1 MRVSEP
7 LDVQGFFWLP
17 EKPDDEIP
25 GRLAVSGSGDVSL
38 RLQGMFGDVPSI
50 EHKDHPTILGITER
64 GKRVTLVGCYERNKS
79 FNFPG
84 IPVVDIYASWL
95 LIGSHFSS
103 DADLF
108 FSKIYFHA
116 EGLDEWLGL
125 SGISAKCSFEKHE
138 AEITYKRPEQI
149 SYLLDNGITF
159 SIRFNWTAPIGI
171 GNIFKATITQKA
183 VICLET
189 PDRKILS
196 ELAGYVGQIN
206 NLLCLALDQPV
217 ALTSVHVSRP
227 DIVEEIG
234 EKKRP
239 IEIEVYYPSRPH
251 PDLPPKIHRPHIFFP
266 YQEVQPNFGSIL
278 SKWLD
283 GYRQY
288 EPAFNL
294 YFAATT
300 AKHAFLETEFLF
312 LVQGLEALHRR
323 MIGSSKDTK
332 AYLKERLVDLVTPLA
347 KHFGDD
353 KENETFINDIVKTR
367 NYLTHYDPTRE
378 DQSKTGI
385 DLWRLCTKLE
395 VLFELQLLRQIGFDS
410 NQIDRIVNGNY
421 RTKEKLKD
429 KT

>member
-50 EHKDHPTILGITER
+50 EHKDYPIILGITER

-84 IPVVDIYASWL
+84 IPVVDIYARCL
-95 LIGSHFSS
+95 LIGSHFSN
-103 DADLF
+103 DADLL

-125 SGISAKCSFEKHE
+125 SGISAKCSLEKHE

-149 SYLLDNGITF
+149 NYLLDNGITF

-183 VICLET
+183 ALCLET
-189 PDRKILS
+189 QDCKKLS
-196 ELAGYVGQIN
+196 ELVEYVGQIN

-217 ALTSVHVSRP
+217 ALTSVNVSRP
-227 DIVEEIG
+227 DIVEDVG

-239 IEIEVYYPSRPH
+239 IEIEVYYTSRPH
-251 PDLPPKIHRPHIFFP
+251 PDLPPKIHRPHMLFP

-283 GYRQY
+283 GYRQL

-294 YFAATT
+294 YFSATT
-300 AKHAFLETEFLF
+300 AKHAFLETQFLF

-323 MIGSSKDTK
+323 IIDSSKDTK
-332 AYLKERLVDLVTPLA
+332 VYLKERLVYLLEPFA
-347 KHFGDD
+347 KHFGDGKKHEAMVD
-353 KENETFINDIVKTR
+353 EIVKTR
-367 NYLTHYDPTRE
+367 HYLTHYDPALE
-378 DQSKTGI
+378 SQSKAGT
-385 DLWRLCTKLE
+385 DLWRLCTKME
-395 VLFELQLLRQIGFDS
+395 VLFELQLLRQIGFSSD
-410 NQIDRIVNGNY
+410 QIDRIVNGNY